1 MRNTSA
7 SANTH
12 EDLNSMLIAAVTN
25 PLGEVVDTQTVAELL
40 ARGANVNAARPDG
53 ATALMLAAKRG
64 HTEIV
69 SALLACDGINV
80 NAVTSSGVSALM
92 LAAQNGR
99 AEIVSALLAR
109 DSDFNAQT
117 SNGATALMFAA
128 ERGHTE
134 IVSTLLAY
142 EEIDVN
148 AARTSNGSTAL
159 MFAAQNGHEGIVSAL
174 LARDGINVNAVR
186 SNGATALML
195 AAQNGHTRSV
205 LALLERG
212 ADVNAVRRDGTTA
225 LMFAALKG
233 HTEIVSALLA
243 RSDINLKIL
252 DDQLNHPGLRNLN
265 KEVSELLA
273 GALTDGEKRN
283 SFIERFNQRNPNDR
297 IQIIQPLQQA
307 PNSLAESQSQT
318 SPAVTIS
325 NPNLIAKVTPKQN
338 EGRCTVS

>member
-1 MRNTSA
+1 
-7 SANTH
+7 
-12 EDLNSMLIAAVTN
+12 ML
-25 PLGEVVDTQTVAELL
+25 
-40 ARGANVNAARPDG
+40 AARNGHTDIVSALLKHGVDFSAVRRDG
-53 ATALMLAAKRG
+53 FTALMLAARSG
-64 HTEIV
+64 HTGSV
-69 SALLACDGINV
+69 LALLDGGASV
-80 NAVTSSGVSALM
+80 D
-92 LAAQNGR
+92 
-99 AEIVSALLAR
+99 EAR
-109 DSDFNAQT
+109 PD
-117 SNGATALMFAA
+117 
-128 ERGHTE
+128 
-134 IVSTLLAY
+134 
-142 EEIDVN
+142 
-148 AARTSNGSTAL
+148 GSTAL
-159 MFAAQNGHEGIVSAL
+159 MFAAQNGHTRSVSTFL
-174 LARDGINVNAVR
+174 KRGVNFNAVR
-186 SNGATALML
+186 RDGFTALML